1 MINIIWT
8 DLARDDLLDLVEYLS
23 DKNPKSAK
31 EFVESIEKMRRN
43 ISQYPEM
50 GFTLDTII
58 PVRQVL
64 VEPARLLYVKKE
76 NTIFIIACIHQTM
89 DWQTLLINRKIR
101 EL

>member
-1 MINIIWT
+1 MINIIWA
-8 DLARDDLLDLVEYLS
+8 DSARHDLLDLVEYLS

-43 ISQYPEM
+43 ISKYPEI
-50 GFTLDTII
+50 GYALDSIL

-64 VEPARLLYVKKE
+64 VDPARMLYIKKE
-76 NTIFIIACIHQTM
+76 NAIFIIACIHQSM